1 MKTLLAA
8 FVVLVLAGCSSGGA
22 APATPTSQP
31 DTAGAPTTDASGNL
45 THDEFLRQLS
55 EWCTAKNADLAARF
69 KADYEQAAAA
79 GKYKQAAQILEAHQA
94 VVQGW
99 ELRIPIEPGQL
110 ADDDEAAF
118 RQYLV
123 LTGRLDGLLVDYD
136 EALKASAAE
145 RVRRI
150 HGRIAK
156 ARTDWTQQATDMGLE
171 ECGA

>member
-1 MKTLLAA
+1 MKAIALAC
-8 FVVLVLAGCSSGGA
+8 VVLVMAGCSSGGA

-45 THDEFLRQLS
+45 SHDEFLRQLS
-55 EWCTAKNADLAARF
+55 EWCKAKDADLAARF

-79 GKYKQAAQILEAHQA
+79 GRYKQAAQILEAHQA

-136 EALKASAAE
+136 EALKAKAAD
-145 RVRRI
+145 RVQRVA
-150 HGRIAK
+150 GRVAK
-156 ARTDWTQQATDMGLE
+156 AREDWTQQATDMGLE